1 MNMKCPFLSHL
12 SGQFVRNYGPSL
24 LAQFSEHCPRL
35 RTLGTAQLDSLR
47 AYCTAPSVV
56 DTAPTASDAVDS
68 PPVHHPKP
76 RPGNKAAAEKC
87 PFLRATMKQA
97 KEESSVAAVDETGEN
112 QAFDYTDSFHK
123 KLEEKKKEHAYRV
136 FKKVKRHADNFPM
149 AAEFTGGRK
158 EVIVWCSNDYL
169 GMSRHPRVLAG
180 AREALLSYGAGAGGT
195 RNISGNSILHE
206 GVERSVAD
214 LHDKEAAL
222 VFTSCYNANETALQT
237 LGKELG
243 AHGGVIFSDKGNH
256 ASMIQG
262 IRHSGAKKEIFRH
275 NDPEHLDELMSK
287 YPKEVPKI
295 VAWETVHSMSGAV
308 CPLQEMCEVTKKHGG
323 LSFVDEVHAVGLYG
337 RRGGGI
343 SDRDG
348 LGDEIDI
355 VSGTFG
361 KAFGNMGGYIAGPA
375 AHIDLVRSL
384 GAGFIFTT
392 SLAPSVL
399 GGTLAAL
406 EVLKTGEGVELR
418 ERHQRVVRYLRNSL
432 TNAGLPVEHCPSHI
446 VPIHVGDAEQATAV
460 SDEMIRRFG
469 HYVQAINHPTVP
481 RGEEKLRVAATPG
494 HTRDMVDDF
503 VASLVQVWRERG
515 LPLDNRCGKE
525 CMFCHAPRVFSAFE
539 SRSVPLKTCALPY
552 CPSGA
557 VAGA

>member
-1 MNMKCPFLSHL
+1 MKCPFLSRL
-12 SGQFVRNYGPSL
+12 PSQLLRNYGTSL
-24 LAQFSEHCPRL
+24 VAQFSEHCPAL
-35 RTLGTAQLDSLR
+35 RALGAAQLDSVR
-47 AYCTAPSVV
+47 SYCTVSGAEESLP
-56 DTAPTASDAVDS
+56 AG
-68 PPVHHPKP
+68 HPNPWTGEKSE
-76 RPGNKAAAEKC
+76 AEKC
-87 PFLRATMKQA
+87 PFLRETMKQA
-97 KEESSVAAVDETGEN
+97 AEDTAIDGQLAEKPQDEGGFNYTESF
-112 QAFDYTDSFHK
+112 QK

-149 AAEFTGGRK
+149 ASEFTGEK
-158 EVIVWCSNDYL
+158 KKTIVWCSNDYL
-169 GMSRHPRVLAG
+169 GMSCHRRVLEGAG
-180 AREALLSYGAGAGGT
+180 AALRQYGAGAGGT

-206 GVERSVAD
+206 AVERAVAD

-222 VFTSCYNANETALQT
+222 VFTSCYNANETALST
-237 LGKELG
+237 LGRHL
-243 AHGGVIFSDKGNH
+243 AQRGGVFFSDAGNH
-256 ASMIQG
+256 ASMIEG
-262 IRHSGAKKEIFRH
+262 IRHSGIKKENRVIFRH
-275 NDPEHLDELMSK
+275 NDPEHLDELMSR

-308 CPLQEMCEVTKKHGG
+308 CPLLEMCEVTKKHGG

-348 LGDEIDI
+348 LADHIDI

-392 SLAPSVL
+392 SLAPPVL
-399 GGTLAAL
+399 GGILAAI
-406 EVLKTGEGVELR
+406 EVLTSSEGLALR
-418 ERHQRVVRYLRNSL
+418 AQHQRVVRYLRNAL
-432 TNAGLPVEHCPSHI
+432 TAAGLPVEHCPSHI
-446 VPIHVGDAEQATAV
+446 VPIHVGDPRQATAV
-460 SDEMIRRFG
+460 SNHLLELG

-494 HTRDMVDDF
+494 HTREMVDLF
-503 VASLVQVWRERG
+503 VRDLTRVWRGRG
-515 LPLDNRCGKE
+515 LPLDTVCGKE
-525 CMFCHAPRVFSAFE
+525 CMFCHAPRVFSALE
-539 SRSVPLKTCALPY
+539 SRSVPLRACVRPY

-557 VAGA
+557 PVASTAVAA